1 MKAEY
6 LIRKG
11 GYYYRPN
18 SLGYTTKKSEA
29 GRYTKEE
36 AEREASVEPWRMQ
49 AIHQDVVPDD
59 PLPHGY
65 RILAPGELDA
75 ETLEKAAQVADQY
88 STNPLVAAKG
98 WDDEQRDYH
107 ETGQLD
113 ASLAIATAIRS
124 LKGGSE

>member
-1 MKAEY
+1 MTLTDLIALAIRENPGPSPQVARGVKFALEKA
-6 LIRKG
+6 
-11 GYYYRPN
+11 
-18 SLGYTTKKSEA
+18 
-29 GRYTKEE
+29 
-36 AEREASVEPWRMQ
+36 
-49 AIHQDVVPDD
+49 
-59 PLPHGY
+59 GY

-113 ASLAIATAIRS
+113 ASLAIAAAIRS